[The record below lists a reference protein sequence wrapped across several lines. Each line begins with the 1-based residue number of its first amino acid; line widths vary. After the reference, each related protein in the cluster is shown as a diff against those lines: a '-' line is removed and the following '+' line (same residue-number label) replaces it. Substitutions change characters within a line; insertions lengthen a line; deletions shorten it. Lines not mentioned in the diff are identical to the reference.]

1 MRYGL
6 ILVMLI
12 AMPCCSQTTTTG
24 QAETTGACS
33 PANTGNN
40 NTFTINCGIGK
51 EQGAALLKIVNK
63 VLANQLDTNAVMDKL
78 DELEKVMKSSALR
91 SRVLSPEKLQA
102 FADALSKAPG
112 GVLRVI
118 PAGSGEDIF
127 PLEKQLCSAAHEKGW
142 ATACPTSRNSEIGS
156 ADVEGFEC
164 YSHDWT
170 AKDAVAFKEAM
181 KAADL
186 ACRYIPQG
194 YDLGMLGT
202 GGVTVLIG
210 RHQQS

>member
-1 MRYGL
+1 MKYL
-6 ILVMLI
+6 FLVLLI
-12 AMPCCSQTTTTG
+12 ALPCCSQTTTTG
-24 QAETTGACS
+24 QAETKGTCS
-33 PANTGNN
+33 PSNSGNN

-51 EQGAALLKIVNK
+51 EQGAALLRIVNK
-63 VLANQLDTNAVMDKL
+63 VLANQLDTNAVMEKL

-102 FADALSKAPG
+102 FADALGKAPG

-127 PLEKQLCSAAHEKGW
+127 PLEKQLCGAAHEKGW
-142 ATACPTSRNSEIGS
+142 ATGCPTSRNSEIGS

-164 YSHDWT
+164 YSRDWT

-186 ACRYIPQG
+186 ACRYISQP
-194 YDLGMLGT
+194 YEMGMLGR
-202 GGVTVLIG
+202 GGVTILIG
-210 RHQQS
+210 RHEQL